1 MLKLKRKLQFRGHVY
16 YQAVRPEIVLSA
28 LNWLKENN
36 ELYKTITIDIDRIDR
51 NLTTLEVTSIP
62 ERTTSTRTDV
72 EPPMNEE
79 DISTDENISEQIN
92 EPKNE
97 EPVVNKTS
105 KNAQQEQQEEEIDDP
120 LNEHRAPTNETCI
133 KAIIPDYP
141 VTIDQ
146 QNISTG
152 QET

>member
-1 MLKLKRKLQFRGHVY
+1 
-16 YQAVRPEIVLSA
+16 
-28 LNWLKENN
+28 
-36 ELYKTITIDIDRIDR
+36 
-51 NLTTLEVTSIP
+51 
-62 ERTTSTRTDV
+62 
-72 EPPMNEE
+72 MNEE

-97 EPVVNKTS
+97 EPVINKTS